1 MTYSRKT
8 REDLNVLNEN
18 MIDCRLRIRRVTVCI
33 LITLFALPAFAQQ
46 SMSFNAFKR
55 YTSKVYDIHYTEPKG
70 FTDMKTVAYWR
81 LDAGRKGTVSLHS
94 FVFQSNDG
102 NCLLMYPHFIE
113 SLFTFPPPSIEHKIT
128 TEIKALLGLIDS
140 DGFLLAGDID
150 FDKYVEIASAEEARL
165 CFNADSV
172 YVAHLPLREAYEERY
187 DHCIG
192 VYVGKKD
199 RPRLYF
205 KLLLTKEGMMH
216 EKRYFREL
224 CNSVSYRN
232 DNWVYNEEID
242 KKARIDILYK
252 DRYKK

>member
-1 MTYSRKT
+1 MKSNRRK
-8 REDLNVLNEN
+8 
-18 MIDCRLRIRRVTVCI
+18 RVYVCTFI
-33 LITLFALPAFAQQ
+33 VFFFLSAFAQQ

-55 YTSKVYDIHYTEPKG
+55 YTSKVYDIRYTEPKG
-70 FTDMKTVAYWR
+70 FTDLKTEAYWR
-81 LDAGRKGTVSLHS
+81 LDAGRRGVVSLHS

-150 FDKYVEIASAEEARL
+150 FDKYVEIASAEEASRS
-165 CFNADSV
+165 FNADSV
-172 YVAHLPLREAYEERY
+172 YIAYLPLKEAYEGRY

-192 VYVGKKD
+192 VYISKKD

-205 KLLLTKEGMMH
+205 KVFLTEEGMMN
-216 EKRYFREL
+216 EKRYLKEL
-224 CNSVSYRN
+224 RRSVSYRN